1 MAKEK
6 KSEIIRNLEELL
18 TRSSV
23 TIITEYRGLDAAEMM
38 RLRRRLR
45 EQGMEFKVVKN
56 TLVRF
61 AAQNAGK
68 SGLEEMLQGPTAI
81 AFGYG
86 EITDGAKVLSDYIR
100 TTKSVLR
107 IKGGLLPE
115 GAITAQQISR
125 LASLPPRD
133 AIIAQAV
140 GSLKFPLVALLRVLN
155 GNMVGLV
162 GVLRARASQLETG

>member
-23 TIITEYRGLDAAEMM
+23 AIITEYRGLDAAEMM
-38 RLRRRLR
+38 RLRRQLR

-56 TLVRF
+56 TLARF

-68 SGLEEMLQGPTAI
+68 SGLEEMLQGPIAI

-115 GAITAQQISR
+115 GTVTAQQISR

-133 AIIAQAV
+133 AMIAQAI

-162 GVLRARASQLETG
+162 GVLRARASQLEAG